1 MAFAAAIFGVFDL
14 TATTALVAAAV
25 SFAAYAGTDGAG
37 TEAVAAGAAAGAG
50 AGAVLTG
57 GGVGGSCFCL
67 FMQAFALARAS

>member
-37 TEAVAAGAAAGAG
+37 TAAVAAGA
-50 AGAVLTG
+50 GAVVTG
-57 GGVGGSCFCL
+57 GRVGGSCFGL
-67 FMQAFALARAS
+67 FMQALALARAS